1 MEYFTYLCCH
11 NYNSTIMVKQNPFTD
26 SLFDEFKP
34 PFTPEDFR
42 RDILTS
48 DFERGIIIAHRKA
61 YQDANML
68 QDRCTFRTTANVTHD
83 CTHYY
88 LQKELAPLGFEFYM
102 DSAGNTR
109 AYFTKGDYAFILKK
123 KDASTNSTGVSK
135 TIREQMASRH
145 VITISYETDQF
156 HTEVERVYVQYI
168 QGECVIFSYTITPDA
183 AWGLDIV
190 SPSTHKT
197 VEHKKP
203 KLKMTK
209 SEAI

>member
-1 MEYFTYLCCH
+1 MEYFSYLCCRK
-11 NYNSTIMVKQNPFTD
+11 YNSKIMVQQNPFTG

-42 RDILTS
+42 RDILTP

-61 YQDANML
+61 YQDALLL

-83 CTHYY
+83 CSHYY
-88 LQKELAPLGFEFYM
+88 LQEELSPLGFEFST

-123 KDASTNSTGVSK
+123 KDASTNHTGVSK

-168 QGECVIFSYTITPDA
+168 QGESVIFSYTIIPEA
-183 AWGLDIV
+183 SWRLDIV
-190 SPSTHKT
+190 SQSTPT
-197 VEHKKP
+197 PIEHKKP
-203 KLKMTK
+203 KLKIKK

>member
-1 MEYFTYLCCH
+1 
-11 NYNSTIMVKQNPFTD
+11 MVQQNPFTG

-42 RDILTS
+42 RDVLTP

-61 YQDANML
+61 YQDAHLL
-68 QDRCTFRTTANVTHD
+68 QDRCTFRTMANVIHD
-83 CTHYY
+83 CSHYY
-88 LQKELAPLGFEFYM
+88 LQEELSPLGFEFST

-123 KDASTNSTGVSK
+123 KDASTNHTGVSK
-135 TIREQMASRH
+135 TIREQTASRH

-168 QGECVIFSYTITPDA
+168 QGESVIFSYTIIPEA
-183 AWGLDIV
+183 SWRLDIV
-190 SPSTHKT
+190 SQSTPT
-197 VEHKKP
+197 PIEHKKP
-203 KLKMTK
+203 KLKIKK